1 MLRPMATIRA
11 AQLQVQ
17 LQSLERLDHADASRI
32 VAELTPATLR
42 RITHATRVDW
52 LPIELHLELA
62 RAGLRLLG
70 EQGLRDWGR
79 AALTRAMK
87 STFLGPIFEGAVR
100 LFGLSP
106 AALVRTAPS
115 VYQAAFRDCGGLV
128 AVELEERLWRVV
140 LQDLPREVRD
150 RAFLVSMAG
159 ALEATVE
166 VGQAKGE
173 VRLLTPEPGQ
183 SAEYEV
189 TWGGGS

>member
-1 MLRPMATIRA
+1 MLRGMATIRA
-11 AQLQVQ
+11 AQLQAQ
-17 LQSLERLDHADASRI
+17 LQALEQLDHADASRI
-32 VAELTPATLR
+32 VAELEPATLQ

-52 LPIELHLELA
+52 LPVELHLELA
-62 RAGLRLLG
+62 QAGLRLLG

-79 AALTRAMK
+79 ASLARAMRT
-87 STFLGPIFEGAVR
+87 TFLGPIFEGAVR

-115 VYQAAFRDCGGLV
+115 VYQAVFRDCGGLV

-140 LQDLPREVRD
+140 LQDLPKEVRG
-150 RAFLVSMAG
+150 RAFLVAMAG
-159 ALEATVE
+159 ALEATIE
-166 VGQAKGE
+166 VGKRKGE

-189 TWGGGS
+189 TWGG